1 MKSIMEQF
9 IKNPGLQYIA
19 EDILQCLDKKSQMNC
34 RMVNH
39 TWKKLVDQPIF
50 SLKKLKTE
58 NVPEDVIKS
67 WKMLAQEIDD
77 EKQGT
82 ISCHRKV
89 GRFFH

>member
-58 NVPEDVIKS
+58 NVSDNGVDISPKGFVIAFS
-67 WKMLAQEIDD
+67 AM
-77 EKQGT
+77 
-82 ISCHRKV
+82 
-89 GRFFH
+89 